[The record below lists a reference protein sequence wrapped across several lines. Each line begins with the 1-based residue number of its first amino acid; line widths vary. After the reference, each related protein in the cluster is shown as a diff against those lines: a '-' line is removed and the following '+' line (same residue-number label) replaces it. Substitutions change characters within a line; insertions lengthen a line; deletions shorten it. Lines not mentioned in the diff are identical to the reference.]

1 MKFIDAL
8 KHSLDTKDT
17 HVCVG
22 LDSRWD
28 RIPAFLREGCA
39 VDEAIFRFNKGI
51 VDATW
56 DLAVIY
62 KMNVSFY
69 AGFGAAGLEG
79 LRRTNAYIKETHPDI
94 LTFADSKRSE
104 MGESVKMVAG
114 ELFGWL
120 GFDCVLVTPWFG
132 SDTVRDYLAD
142 ETKGVLVFVHDS
154 NPSAPEVQHLLLADG
169 RQVYEE
175 VARLTAF
182 DWNINGN
189 LIAEAGATYIPELR
203 RVREIMGEDMPL
215 LAAGVGAQGASPADL
230 KGIFGKNGRR
240 LMINS
245 SRGIIF
251 SSKADNPADYF
262 ADVRAAAQKLRD
274 ELAAVAFEK

>member
-8 KHSLDTKDT
+8 KHSLDTKDS

-28 RIPAFLREGCA
+28 RIPAFLREGRS
-39 VDEAIFRFNKGI
+39 VSDAIFSFNKRI

-56 DLAVIY
+56 DIAVIY
-62 KMNVSFY
+62 KINVSFY
-69 AGFGAAGLEG
+69 AGFGAEGLEG
-79 LRRTNAYIKETHPDI
+79 LRRTNAYIKEKHPDI
-94 LTFADSKRSE
+94 LLFADSKRSE
-104 MGESVKMVAG
+104 MGESVRMVAG
-114 ELFGWL
+114 ELFDWL

-142 ETKGVLVFVHDS
+142 ETKGALVFVHDS
-154 NPSAPEVQHLLLADG
+154 NPSAPEIQHLVLADG

-175 VARLTAF
+175 VARLVAQ

-203 RVREIMGEDMPL
+203 RVREIVGEDMPL

-230 KGIFGKNGRR
+230 KGLFGKDGRR
-240 LMINS
+240 LMVNS

-251 SSKADNPADYF
+251 PGHADNAADYF
-262 ADVRAAAQKLRD
+262 ADVRAAAQTLRD
-274 ELAAVAFEK
+274 ALWAAAER